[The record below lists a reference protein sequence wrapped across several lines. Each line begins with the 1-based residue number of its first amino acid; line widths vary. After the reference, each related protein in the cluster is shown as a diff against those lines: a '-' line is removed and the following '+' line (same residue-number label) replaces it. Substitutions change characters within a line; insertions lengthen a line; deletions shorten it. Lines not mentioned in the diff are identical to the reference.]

1 MQPGKTAS
9 SPLARLAAHLVWRS
23 VAAAFEQGAHVAVGP
38 HEGGRIHNPAI
49 SDLLEAPLRERVEN
63 GGAPQGVQQATGLK
77 LAGVGRITPAWTYWT
92 LAGLSV
98 MMLLGEAAAFALGAR
113 V

>member
-1 MQPGKTAS
+1 
-9 SPLARLAAHLVWRS
+9 
-23 VAAAFEQGAHVAVGP
+23 
-38 HEGGRIHNPAI
+38 
-49 SDLLEAPLRERVEN
+49 
-63 GGAPQGVQQATGLK
+63 
-77 LAGVGRITPAWTYWT
+77 VGRITPAWTYWT